1 MTTTTKVLLL
11 VAGAALVAIAGVAT
25 AKVVSEDRDAPK
37 PYVASTPRRPG
48 AATSTTGS
56 GPAANLQ
63 LDDAVRADLKTA
75 FAAGTGVNPADVQGT
90 VPGSV
95 FYGQLN
101 STGDLWAVATFAPT
115 AAASGSSSFPTA
127 PQILRKP
134 TGGAWTYIGPAP
146 APLCAPTIPA
156 ELLAVWGQ
164 PATAC

>member
-1 MTTTTKVLLL
+1 LTLTTKVLLL
-11 VAGAALVAIAGVAT
+11 VTGAALVAIAGVAT
-25 AKVVSEDRDAPK
+25 AQVVEDRDAPK
-37 PYVASTPRRPG
+37 PYVAPSTTTP
-48 AATSTTGS
+48 AAVTSTTGS
-56 GPAANLQ
+56 GPATNLQ

-115 AAASGSSSFPTA
+115 AAASGSSSFPTT

-134 TGGAWTYIGPAP
+134 SGGAWTYIGPAP
-146 APLCAPTIPA
+146 APLCSQTIPA

-164 PATAC
+164 PAKSC